1 MVLRRSDGS
10 VIFAVYRCIFNC
22 NDALEAEL
30 HALMQGM
37 ALAIEHDEGPIIVQ
51 TDSSEAFMALKG
63 DSLRYSAYGHLV
75 VEIQRH
81 MGVREFIPSKIKREQ
96 NRVADR
102 LASYSRTES
111 TTAVWLGRGPPCV
124 EELLPL
130 DCNPVI
136 LE

>member
-10 VIFAVYRCIFNC
+10 VIFAACRCIFNC
-22 NDALEAEL
+22 NDALEDEL
-30 HALMQGM
+30 HARMQGM
-37 ALAIEHDEGPIIVQ
+37 ALAIEHGE
-51 TDSSEAFMALKG
+51 TDSSEAFMALRG
-63 DSLRYSAYGHLV
+63 DNLRYSAYGHLV
-75 VEIQRH
+75 AEIQRH

-102 LASYSRTES
+102 LALYSRRES

-130 DCNPVI
+130 DCNLVI

>member
-1 MVLRRSDGS
+1 
-10 VIFAVYRCIFNC
+10 
-22 NDALEAEL
+22 
-30 HALMQGM
+30 MQGM
-37 ALAIEHDEGPIIVQ
+37 TLSIQHSEEPVIVQ
-51 TDSSEAFMALKG
+51 SDSSEALMGMKG
-63 DSLRYSAYGHLV
+63 DSLLYSAYGHLV
-75 VEIQRH
+75 AEIQH
-81 MGVREFIPSKIKREQ
+81 FMVEREFIHSKVKHEQ

-111 TTAVWLGRGPPCV
+111 TTTVWLGRGPPCV